1 MDADP
6 VVDHSHS
13 DIPAQPGRDPR
24 ARARANPVNA
34 VARMPTGAK
43 VFLILSG
50 ALLPLALIAFLASL
64 QTTRIADQEVR
75 ARLRVAA
82 AEAGRS
88 LRGELA
94 WELRELRLS
103 LPATPDA
110 APNCGRLAGLFEP
123 QAADGVRYAV
133 LDPDKRLICGQP
145 LPSAPDGSNGTSPIH
160 LIPDSGAQIEITGP
174 TGHVARAFFPTAFL
188 ATAAAPTG
196 IASDFGLTLI
206 GADRSLKLRPLADPA
221 PFARSETQNVD
232 LDIEDLRLQMTVP
245 SAPVTSSMLVSAL
258 SPFLMWFLGAAIAW
272 FVVDRLL
279 IRPLRRLRTTV
290 GAYQPGELIDPASG
304 SDIPAQ
310 EIRELGSTFRELS
323 RMVQAHEAD
332 MADGL
337 ARQTKLTREVHHRVK
352 NNLQVIASLI
362 NFHARVADA
371 PGALAAYA
379 SIQRRVDALAVVHR
393 HHYAGF
399 EESRGIELRAVIG
412 ELASNIRATAPDG
425 NGVGI
430 MLTIEP
436 LLVSQD
442 SAVAIAF
449 LITEIVELAMQAA
462 PGAQINIST
471 QMTRD
476 PSASEGGS
484 ATLRISSPALVE
496 SPAFTALYDHR
507 YGRVIGGL
515 VRQLRTQLHHDPLI
529 GAFELAIA
537 ITGRT

>member
-1 MDADP
+1 MKRRNRVGPLA
-6 VVDHSHS
+6 
-13 DIPAQPGRDPR
+13 
-24 ARARANPVNA
+24 A

-75 ARLRVAA
+75 ARLRIAISEAA
-82 AEAGRS
+82 RS

-94 WELRELRLS
+94 WELRELRGA
-103 LPATPDA
+103 LPAAPGEV
-110 APNCGRLAGLFEP
+110 PNCGRLAGLFEP
-123 QAADGVRYAV
+123 QAADGIRYAV
-133 LDPDKRLICGQP
+133 LDPSMRLVCGQF
-145 LPSAPDGSNGTSPIH
+145 LPSVVPGADPADASPIR
-160 LIPDSGAQIEITGP
+160 LLSGAGAQIEVTGAA
-174 TGHVARAFFPTAFL
+174 GHVARAFFPTSFL
-188 ATAAAPTG
+188 AQSAAPTG
-196 IASDFGLTLI
+196 MTGEFGLELI
-206 GADRSLKLRPLADPA
+206 AADRSLVLRDLATPGPLA
-221 PFARSETQNVD
+221 RTETQVAD

-245 SAPVTSSMLVSAL
+245 SAPVTSSALIAAL
-258 SPFLMWFLGAAIAW
+258 SPFLMWFLAAAIAW

-290 GAYQPGELIDPASG
+290 GAYQPGEIIDPIAG

-310 EIRELGSTFRELS
+310 EIRALGDTFRQLS
-323 RMVQAHEAD
+323 QTVQLHERDLAE
-332 MADGL
+332 GL
-337 ARQTKLTREVHHRVK
+337 SRQTKLTREVHHRVK

-362 NFHARVADA
+362 NFHARVAA
-371 PGALAAYA
+371 EPGALEAYA

-399 EESRGIELRAVIG
+399 EDTRGIEIRSVIG
-412 ELASNIRATAPDG
+412 ELASNIRATAPER
-425 NGVGI
+425 NSVGI
-430 MLTIEP
+430 MLNIEP

-442 SAVAIAF
+442 AAVAISF

-471 QMTRD
+471 HTD
-476 PSASEGGS
+476 T
-484 ATLRISSPALVE
+484 ATATNAQLRISSPALAD
-496 SPAFTALYDHR
+496 SPEFASLYEHR

-529 GAFELAIA
+529 GAFELTVA